1 MVMVLVVCM
10 SSCAV
15 LLPAVMIICVSPP
28 RLMSGPVLLM
38 GWVLIETVALVVSG
52 RMSALL
58 SSDEAIST
66 MSWLSLSSSM
76 MEEKPSGSAPK
87 PEARLLMFCCS
98 AVMFGMGGV
107 CAGLTRSDPMLW
119 FVAWL
124 SGMRCSGLCSMIWR
138 SSLYSRLMRSSVA
151 LPLQTMVSV
160 VSMICMLL
168 LLLG

>member
-15 LLPAVMIICVSPP
+15 LSPPVMMICVSPP
-28 RLMSGPVLLM
+28 RLMRSPVVLM
-38 GWVLIETVALVVSG
+38 GWVLMATVALEVSG
-52 RMSALL
+52 RMSALF

-66 MSWLSLSSSM
+66 MFWLSLRRSM

-87 PEARLLMFCCS
+87 PDARLLMLCCRAS
-98 AVMFGMGGV
+98 MSGMGGV
-107 CAGLTRSDPMLW
+107 SAELTLSAPMLW
-119 FVAWL
+119 FAAWL
-124 SGMRCSGLCSMIWR
+124 RGMRCRGLCSMIWIG
-138 SSLYSRLMRSSVA
+138 SEYSRLIRISVA

-160 VSMICMLL
+160 VSMSCMLL